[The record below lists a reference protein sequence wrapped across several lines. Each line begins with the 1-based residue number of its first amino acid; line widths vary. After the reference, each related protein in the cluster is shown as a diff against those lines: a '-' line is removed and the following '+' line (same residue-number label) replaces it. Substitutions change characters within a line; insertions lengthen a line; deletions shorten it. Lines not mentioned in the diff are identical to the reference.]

1 MAPIPRPLRPYWR
14 LWPSGHA
21 VDELGMIGSSWNAR
35 ALTMQLNQIG
45 GMKPKVIAKADV
57 AAGFAHP

>member
-1 MAPIPRPLRPYWR
+1 
-14 LWPSGHA
+14 
-21 VDELGMIGSSWNAR
+21 MIGSSWNAR